1 MSILDLDNITN
12 IAKGLDKE
20 LLDMTYGDKYY
31 RDVIQPA
38 KMGRAPIPSR
48 MEMIGQNLKNF
59 GPVKA
64 MFIGAQPGKYGE
76 RAMPTKA
83 ASSFLNKVGSVAK
96 FGLNRIAPIFSILA
110 PTELGSAELTEE
122 DRQSMMMNNNMSLG
136 IMNPELLNIDELD
149 DDRSTLLDKR
159 DGIFA
164 AFKDKIDPSTLLSFL
179 ANVYTGGTKQAL
191 TGTGIGKAF
200 GNIRDA
206 IGNRLGPASYGTS
219 QAAFNNMTPSQQ
231 QAVGS
236 IYGQG
241 GIMQGY
247 NAVSAF
253 GRGPAGAIQNRIDA
267 ILGRKAPQTRI
278 SKQRVK
284 DLQAALTNVGGAG
297 SADYGPSGYEGMSD
311 AASDQEMSEGGRG
324 SRG

>member
-191 TGTGIGKAF
+191 TGKGIGKAF

>member
-191 TGTGIGKAF
+191 TGKGIGKAF
-200 GNIRDA
+200 GNIRDV
-206 IGNRLGPASYGTS
+206 IGNRLGPHHTELHKLRL
-219 QAAFNNMTPSQQ
+219 
-231 QAVGS
+231 
-236 IYGQG
+236 I
-241 GIMQGY
+241 I
-247 NAVSAF
+247 
-253 GRGPAGAIQNRIDA
+253 
-267 ILGRKAPQTRI
+267 
-278 SKQRVK
+278 
-284 DLQAALTNVGGAG
+284 
-297 SADYGPSGYEGMSD
+297 
-311 AASDQEMSEGGRG
+311 
-324 SRG
+324 

>member
-179 ANVYTGGTKQAL
+179 SNVYTGGTKQAL
-191 TGTGIGKAF
+191 TGKGIGKAF

>member
-20 LLDMTYGDKYY
+20 LLDMTYSDKYY

-38 KMGRAPIPSR
+38 KLGQGPMPSR
-48 MEMIGQNLKNF
+48 MQMMGQNLKNF
-59 GPVKA
+59 GPFKA

-179 ANVYTGGTKQAL
+179 SNVYTGGTKQAL

-231 QAVGS
+231 RAVGS
-236 IYGQG
+236 IYGPG

>member
-219 QAAFNNMTPSQQ
+219 QAAFNAMTPSQQ